1 MTNIAKKLI
10 RPSSEIIERTAAEM
24 CALYYEVGRSQ
35 GLKTKYKTHKAFV
48 HKYLENFIPMA
59 VDKLVDMLGDPNV
72 SEHLKTEIFAA
83 LEERKADPELDVFN
97 EPVPVP
103 VNPFKE
109 VASSPIIVNT
119 ESISS
124 RLERK

>member
-59 VDKLVDMLGDPNV
+59 VDSLVGMLGDPNV
-72 SEHLKTEIFAA
+72 SDHLKKEIFEA

-97 EPVPVP
+97 EP

-119 ESISS
+119 ESVSS
-124 RLERK
+124 HLERK

>member
-59 VDKLVDMLGDPNV
+59 VDSLVGMLGDPNV
-72 SEHLKTEIFAA
+72 SDHLKKEIFEA

-97 EPVPVP
+97 EPV
-103 VNPFKE
+103 NPFKE
-109 VASSPIIVNT
+109 VASSPIIINT

-124 RLERK
+124 RFERK

>member
-35 GLKTKYKTHKAFV
+35 GLKTKYKTHKSFV

-59 VDKLVDMLGDPNV
+59 VDSLVGMLGDPNV
-72 SEHLKTEIFAA
+72 SEHLKKEIFEA

-97 EPVPVP
+97 EP

>member
-1 MTNIAKKLI
+1 MTNIAKKLT

-59 VDKLVDMLGDPNV
+59 VDSLVGMLGDPNTPDIMK
-72 SEHLKTEIFAA
+72 EEIFKA

-97 EPVPVP
+97 EPV
-103 VNPFKE
+103 NPFKE
-109 VASSPIIVNT
+109 VASSPIIINT

-124 RLERK
+124 RFERK